1 MATYLALFRGINVG
15 GRNKLPMASLKALMG
30 ELGAEGVRTVLQSGN
45 AAFELA
51 ASRRSPFVPAL
62 RAAIGRDFGFEP
74 QVLLLSAA
82 DLAKAIAGNPYPSAD
97 AVPKA
102 VHVGFLESAPKK
114 PDTAGLDALKTTTE
128 SWQLAGR
135 VFYLHTP
142 DGFGRSK
149 LAAAAERRL
158 GVPMTARNW
167 ATVGK
172 LRTLAKG

>member
-1 MATYLALFRGINVG
+1 MATYFALFRGINVG
-15 GRNKLPMASLKALMG
+15 GRNKLPMAPLKALMG
-30 ELGAEGVRTVLQSGN
+30 ELGAENVRTVLQSGN

-51 ASRRSPFVPAL
+51 AAKRKPFLAAL
-62 RAAIGRDFGFEP
+62 RGAIGRDFGFEP

-82 DLAKAIAGNPYPSAD
+82 DLEKAIAGNPYPSAE
-97 AVPKA
+97 AAPKT
-102 VHVGFLESAPKK
+102 VHVGFLESVPKAA
-114 PDTAGLDALKTTTE
+114 DSAGLDALKIPTE
-128 SWQLAGR
+128 SWHLAGR

-142 DGFGRSK
+142 DGFARSK

-172 LRTLAKG
+172 LRDLAEG